1 MDLRVIGCDGSY
13 PSANGAC
20 SGYLVQHEDNAI
32 LLDCGSGVLSK
43 LMALTDPAK
52 LKAIIITHW
61 HHDHAS
67 DLLVLQYYLLIHQK
81 TLIIYAPLDD
91 NPLKDICISKEFDI
105 RDVREIQ
112 DIGPIKVEVLPVA
125 HSLPAYA
132 IKLSCKGTSMVY
144 TGDTNRW
151 ENLVSFC
158 RDTNLLICDA
168 TFLNEQWRDDLPHL
182 TAQQAAYL
190 GKQSEAKQLLL
201 THCQPGSDSKSLLAQ
216 AREILPSCLAAK
228 AGEWYSV
235 Q

>member
-91 NPLKDICISKEFDI
+91 NPLKIFVSAKSLISEMFARFRISD
-105 RDVREIQ
+105 
-112 DIGPIKVEVLPVA
+112 L
-125 HSLPAYA
+125 L
-132 IKLSCKGTSMVY
+132 KLRC
-144 TGDTNRW
+144 
-151 ENLVSFC
+151 C
-158 RDTNLLICDA
+158 
-168 TFLNEQWRDDLPHL
+168 
-182 TAQQAAYL
+182 
-190 GKQSEAKQLLL
+190 LLL
-201 THCQPGSDSKSLLAQ
+201 TLC
-216 AREILPSCLAAK
+216 LPML
-228 AGEWYSV
+228 
-235 Q
+235 